1 MALLRPRLFR
11 LTQRSRTADIRHGRI
26 QFDYLTGERVVKV
39 FGREEDAVKTYSSY
53 LNKRFHEA
61 WRYNEFSIVYSYIL
75 YIILEIG
82 SYLLLFFGNLWL
94 FNGEIDAGTINQF
107 TAYSAIFYGP
117 LREFSNLPTEI
128 TAFVTALSHIKEIFD
143 EEPEVRDAE
152 DAKYPEIRGHI
163 KMTRAYFG
171 YNAYAP
177 ILRGVSLEIQPGEM
191 IGIVGH
197 SGCGKTTLVNLVM
210 RLYDVQRGKVEID
223 GVDIRKIAQKHLR
236 SHIGI
241 VPQEVMLF
249 DATVRENIRFS
260 RPDATDEEVIA
271 AAKAAGAH
279 DFILSLPEGYNTRVG
294 ERGSSLSGG
303 ERQRIAIARALIH
316 DPQILILDEATAA
329 LDAETERDIQKAL
342 ERLSEGRT
350 TIAIAHRL
358 STLRNANRIIVID
371 HGRVVEHGTHR
382 ELIEKRGRY
391 YKLVM
396 AQTSLAQAGIHAEV

>member
-1 MALLRPRLFR
+1 
-11 LTQRSRTADIRHGRI
+11 
-26 QFDYLTGERVVKV
+26 
-39 FGREEDAVKTYSSY
+39 
-53 LNKRFHEA
+53 
-61 WRYNEFSIVYSYIL
+61 
-75 YIILEIG
+75 
-82 SYLLLFFGNLWL
+82 
-94 FNGEIDAGTINQF
+94 
-107 TAYSAIFYGP
+107 
-117 LREFSNLPTEI
+117 
-128 TAFVTALSHIKEIFD
+128 
-143 EEPEVRDAE
+143 
-152 DAKYPEIRGHI
+152 
-163 KMTRAYFG
+163 
-171 YNAYAP
+171 
-177 ILRGVSLEIQPGEM
+177 M

-260 RPDATDEEVIA
+260 RPNATDEEVIA

-329 LDAETERDIQKAL
+329 LDAETERDIQQAL

-358 STLRNANRIIVID
+358 STLRNADRIIVID